1 MSKKLGA
8 NIQET
13 IHKFN
18 QILNMEENFDIIYR
32 VIEIGGKTSCLYF
45 IDGLNKDEILEKL
58 MEFFYSFPAEE
69 MPERSVRTLRRRLY
83 WRAVSSS

>member
-18 QILNMEENFDIIYR
+18 QILNMEENF
-32 VIEIGGKTSCLYF
+32 
-45 IDGLNKDEILEKL
+45 
-58 MEFFYSFPAEE
+58 
-69 MPERSVRTLRRRLY
+69 
-83 WRAVSSS
+83 